1 MRAGKYSLSFTTG
14 ALLHHE
20 SVTLANL
27 YHQYSDWAQVRAV
40 AVAENSL
47 QLRTLSSSKKVTNE
61 VVSRLR
67 LLTDAELAFL
77 SDTSSSEQALLLW
90 VVLCRRYTFLAD
102 FAAEVLR
109 ERYVTLKGT
118 LSHEDYDAFFNRK
131 AEWHP
136 ELENVTTAT
145 RSKARQVAFKMLREA
160 GLLDTGGRIQGVML
174 STRLLTLL
182 KDSQYADTQC
192 LPVFESDIRG
202 TEK

>member
-1 MRAGKYSLSFTTG
+1 MRTGKYSLSFTTG

-27 YHQYSDWAQVRAV
+27 YHQYSDWVQVRAV

-67 LLTDAELAFL
+67 LLTDTELAFL
-77 SDTSSSEQALLLW
+77 SDASSSEQALLLW
-90 VVLCRRYTFLAD
+90 VALCRRYTFLAD

-109 ERYVTLKGT
+109 ERYVTLKGS
-118 LSHEDYDAFFNRK
+118 LSHEDYDSFFNRK

-182 KDSQYADTQC
+182 KGSQYADTQC
-192 LPVFESDIRG
+192 LPVFESDIQRI
-202 TEK
+202 EK

>member
-27 YHQYSDWAQVRAV
+27 YHQYLDWAQVRAV

-61 VVSRLR
+61 IVSRLR

-77 SDTSSSEQALLLW
+77 SDASSSDQALLLW
-90 VVLCRRYTFLAD
+90 IALCRRYNFLAD

-174 STRLLTLL
+174 GTRLLILL
-182 KDSQYADTQC
+182 KNSQYADTQC